1 MVSAIPGTAEFRY
14 FWTAFQDFAGNK
26 NGILLF
32 VNKRRFLMMPR
43 YAFTEIQWA
52 EFRNLVTEKTKTK
65 LLVA

>member
-1 MVSAIPGTAEFRY
+1 
-14 FWTAFQDFAGNK
+14 
-26 NGILLF
+26 
-32 VNKRRFLMMPR
+32 MMPR